1 MYNKRSIGKEYEQKA
16 VAYLKLQGYRII
28 ETNFQCRTGEID
40 IIAKQDRYLIF
51 IEVKYRINSSR
62 GLPHEAI
69 DIRKMKK
76 ISKTAQ
82 YYMLINNISMESPC
96 RFDVVLILD
105 QEITLIQDAF
115 QAHLY

>member
-40 IIAKQDRYLIF
+40 IIAKQDRYLVF
-51 IEVKYRINSSR
+51 IEVKYRINSAK
-62 GLPHEAI
+62 GMPHEAI
-69 DIRKMKK
+69 DIRKIKK

-82 YYMLINNISMESPC
+82 YYMLINNIFMGTPC
-96 RFDVVLILD
+96 RFDALLILN

-115 QAHLY
+115 QACFY

>member
-1 MYNKRSIGKEYEQKA
+1 MYNKRRIGKENEQKA
-16 VAYLKLQGYRII
+16 VECLKQHGYKIV

-40 IIAKQDRYLIF
+40 IIAKKDGYLIF
-51 IEVKYRINSSR
+51 IEVKYRANSTK

-82 YYMLINNISMESPC
+82 YYMLVHNISMETPC

-105 QEITLIQDAF
+105 QEISLIQDAF
-115 QAHLY
+115 YAIF